1 MTTQL
6 QKNQQDFVI
15 LYNEHIE
22 ITQQLSCAVKYN
34 IPRFNMMC
42 HDLACS
48 AYNMCHHRSIIR
60 RLQADA
66 RSEQTQHRG
75 LSVE

>member
-6 QKNQQDFVI
+6 HKNQQDMVI
-15 LYNEHIE
+15 LNNEHIE
-22 ITQQLSCAVKYN
+22 ITQQLSCAVKHY

-48 AYNMCHHRSIIR
+48 AYNTCHHRSIIR

-66 RSEQTQHRG
+66 SSEQTRRRG